1 MMIPWLAGLT
11 IIKDSVFGFFM
22 NPKVLMALAVLAL
35 VAFIWFRDRAN
46 IAKIE
51 TQGATIARMEEQ
63 AKQAAQRIEM
73 LETTAR
79 AQAKVD
85 QVLADRIAEQEK
97 AKAKINKLKDGVKN
111 AKPEDNAPIAPV
123 LRDVLDGLSNN

>member
-11 IIKDSVFGFFM
+11 LIKDSVFGFFM

-51 TQGATIARMEEQ
+51 AQGATIARMEEQ

-111 AKPEDNAPIAPV
+111 VKPEDNGAIAPV
-123 LRDVLDGLSNN
+123 LRDALNGLSNN